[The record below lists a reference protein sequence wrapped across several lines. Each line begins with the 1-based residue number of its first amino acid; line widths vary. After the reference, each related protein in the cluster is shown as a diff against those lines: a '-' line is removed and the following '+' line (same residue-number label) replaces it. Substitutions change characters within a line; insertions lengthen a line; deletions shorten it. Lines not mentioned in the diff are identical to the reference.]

1 MKNGFWKGEVMVTLQ
16 ELSEELKSYEV
27 SIEIVTETLESI
39 KESKA
44 YKHIQTQTA
53 GAKLQDKPTPSE
65 RMWIHA
71 SAKMDGIVEILEKR
85 KSQLIREKDKFL
97 HSNFESIEVVEE
109 PETKEDK
116 NRWVN
121 ILMGEHNVYD

>member
-44 YKHIQTQTA
+44 YKHIQTQ
-53 GAKLQDKPTPSE
+53 
-65 RMWIHA
+65 H
-71 SAKMDGIVEILEKR
+71 
-85 KSQLIREKDKFL
+85 QLPHCLDTKIQKD
-97 HSNFESIEVVEE
+97 HS
-109 PETKEDK
+109 
-116 NRWVN
+116 
-121 ILMGEHNVYD
+121 